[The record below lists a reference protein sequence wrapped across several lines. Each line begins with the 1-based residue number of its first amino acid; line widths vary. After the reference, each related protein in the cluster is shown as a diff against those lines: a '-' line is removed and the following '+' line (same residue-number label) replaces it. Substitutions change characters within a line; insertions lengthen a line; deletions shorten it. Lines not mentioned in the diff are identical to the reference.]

1 MRKFSFHAALIVLA
15 CYSGFWLLAPGS
27 SAQATSVDEIIK
39 KLQARYDATA
49 GFRADF
55 RQEVESATLGQRVES
70 RGQVLFKKP
79 GRMRWE
85 FHEPEQLVVADGTF
99 FWLYQPTDNQ
109 VIRMPFQQAFR
120 SNVPVSFL
128 TGVGRLDQDFIPSL
142 SGETTETYIL
152 RLTPKHEAEGTG
164 LLDLEIR
171 TETFDIV
178 QATITDP
185 LGNTTRVR
193 FTNIDRETLPDDA
206 LFRFTVPDGVDVI
219 EAPPAS

>member
-1 MRKFSFHAALIVLA
+1 MRNFSFRFISVLLLFA
-15 CYSGFWLLAPGS
+15 TGYWLLTTDY
-27 SAQATSVDEIIK
+27 SAQATSVDEIVK
-39 KLQARYDATA
+39 KLQARYDSTA

-55 RQEVESATLGQRVES
+55 MQEVESATLGQKVES

-99 FWLYQPTDNQ
+99 FWLYQPADNQ

-142 SGETTETYIL
+142 SGETAETYLL
-152 RLTPKHEAEGTG
+152 RLTPKQEAEGTG

-171 TETFDIV
+171 AETFDIV

-193 FTNIDRETLPDDA
+193 FANIDRETLPDDD